1 MGARHRH
8 RRTLDLWI
16 SNRSFGAEPGGGA
29 TYRPSFKHLLEA
41 SGQKGT
47 RLISQSN
54 AAAAAA
60 HKPGRHFFKEKLF
73 FQIDGS
79 K

>member
-1 MGARHRH
+1 MKSAFR
-8 RRTLDLWI
+8 
-16 SNRSFGAEPGGGA
+16 
-29 TYRPSFKHLLEA
+29 SFKHLLEP

-54 AAAAAA
+54 AAAAA

-73 FQIDGS
+73 S
-79 K
+79 KSMGLNKNLHLAAQET